1 MIGKTNATLEITS
14 EMVNL
19 TLQTNQNDHDDLLGT
34 EIIVTYAD
42 VVNTYIWEGRELLI
56 KIPKY
61 AKKRRHLSL
70 LFYIKNYT
78 GKLFSVLIT
87 AYAAMGS
94 ATRINTELSLFI
106 VVYSIF
112 S

>member
-34 EIIVTYAD
+34 EITVTYAD
-42 VVNTYIWEGRELLI
+42 VINTYIWEGRELLI

-61 AKKRRHLSL
+61 AK
-70 LFYIKNYT
+70 YT
-78 GKLFSVLIT
+78 ITFESVEGYKTPDSFSSV
-87 AYAAMGS
+87 A
-94 ATRINTELSLFI
+94 
-106 VVYSIF
+106 
-112 S
+112 